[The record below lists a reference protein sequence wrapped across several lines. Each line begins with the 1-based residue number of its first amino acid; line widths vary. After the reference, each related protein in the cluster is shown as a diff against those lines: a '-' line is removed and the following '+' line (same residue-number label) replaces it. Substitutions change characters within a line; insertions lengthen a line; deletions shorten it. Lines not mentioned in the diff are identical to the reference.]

1 MKLYNMRNNEELGPF
16 DDELLEFLSKHL
28 LEEGESDEDFF
39 ITFDN
44 LRILDENAQG
54 EGEKDLVAVLKVVL
68 AKEVGQSGIDI
79 YYE

>member
-1 MKLYNMRNNEELGPF
+1 MRNNEELGPF
-16 DDELLEFLSKHL
+16 NEGLLEFLSEHL
-28 LEEGESDEDFF
+28 LKEGESDEDFF

-54 EGEKDLVAVLKVVL
+54 EEEKDLVTVLKAAL
-68 AKEVGQSGIDI
+68 EKEVGQSGLDV